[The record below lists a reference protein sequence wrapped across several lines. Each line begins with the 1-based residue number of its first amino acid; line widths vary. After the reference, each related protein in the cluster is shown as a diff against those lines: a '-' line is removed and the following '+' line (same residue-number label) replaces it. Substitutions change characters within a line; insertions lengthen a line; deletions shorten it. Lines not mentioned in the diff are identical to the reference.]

1 MVDEFFVSHCTMLV
15 LIVFSVTTIKC
26 TALLDFKDLLAI
38 KSETKSGKRSGDG
51 ALFFAE
57 YWLYNLITLL

>member
-1 MVDEFFVSHCTMLV
+1 MLV